1 MSHGRLVKSLS
12 AALACILVLVGCAP
26 GPAERSDWTADSL
39 AGASSAGPRPGST
52 VVGLDFLYAYE
63 NDPTEAYFPIE
74 GIAGCVFSPEG
85 TLIFCDEKRGK
96 VYGRDTGTWQWYEF
110 DSPMASPYRPTDV
123 QVDGFKVLVLDMGG
137 NHIYRFNLSGAYH
150 DRLLDIRR
158 VDPVFEPQAS
168 AFAVDRDGR
177 LVIADVAQQQI
188 LLLDAFLNLT
198 MRVGEPGS
206 HYDQFSDPSGILFLL
221 DGSFL
226 VSDRG
231 NRRLTLY
238 SQMGFFDQEIG
249 GDFDPRNPFTAPQGL
264 AQDPHGNVF
273 VADQGNGLIHVL
285 NRRLQLLFS
294 AGPEFA
300 VRGLPLGPVDVAV
313 GPDNLLAVSDRAR
326 NALLVY
332 RILYE

>member
-1 MSHGRLVKSLS
+1 MNPGRLRIPLS
-12 AALACILVLVGCAP
+12 AALACALLLAGCAP
-26 GPAERSDWTADSL
+26 GPADRSGYLTESLEDTA
-39 AGASSAGPRPGST
+39 PTKTRPGSS
-52 VVGLDFLYAYE
+52 VVGLEFLYAYE
-63 NDPTEAYFPIE
+63 NEPAEAYFPIE

-110 DSPMASPYRPTDV
+110 DSPMSSLYRPTDV

-137 NHIYRFNLSGAYH
+137 NNIYRFNLSGAYH
-150 DRLLDIRR
+150 DRLLDIRQ
-158 VDPVFEPQAS
+158 VDPVFEPLAS

-177 LVIADVAQQQI
+177 LFIADVAQQQV
-188 LLLDAFLNLT
+188 LMLDSFLNLT
-198 MRVGEPGS
+198 MRVGDPGS
-206 HYDQFSDPSGILFLL
+206 HDDQFSDPSGILFLL

-238 SQMGFFDQEIG
+238 GQMGFFDQEIG
-249 GDFDPRNPFTAPQGL
+249 GDFDPRNPFVAPQGL
-264 AQDPHGNVF
+264 ALDRQGNVF

-285 NRRLQLLFS
+285 NRRLKLQFS
-294 AGPEFA
+294 AGPEFG

-313 GPDNLLAVSDRAR
+313 GPDDLLAVSDRAR

-332 RILYE
+332 RIIYE